1 MSLLEQLQE
10 RAKVALKAGRKEEVG
25 ALRLLVSELQRAAK
39 DGGVPL
45 DDEAEQRVL
54 RREHKKR
61 LEAAE
66 AYRAAGRD
74 EQLRHEEYEAG
85 LIEEF
90 LPQQLGDAELAA
102 LVDQAIADTGALTPK
117 DMGKVMRAL
126 MSKGGA
132 QIDGKRAGALVRER
146 LGSGTV

>member
-1 MSLLEQLQE
+1 MSLQEQLQE
-10 RAKVALKAGRKEEVG
+10 RVKVALKAGKKEEVG

-66 AYRAAGRD
+66 AYRGAGRD
-74 EQLRHEEYEAG
+74 EQLRHEEYEAR

-90 LPQQLGDAELAA
+90 LPQRLGEAELSA
-102 LVDQAIADTGALTPK
+102 LVDQAIAETGALTPK
-117 DMGKVMRAL
+117 DMGQVMSAL
-126 MSKGGA
+126 MSTGGPH
-132 QIDGKRAGALVRER
+132 IDGRRASALVRER
-146 LGSGTV
+146 LGSGTL